1 MSVRYSR
8 MSDDAPQFR
17 HITKEHALCWVH
29 ASRNLKKLNPLIP
42 IHKQELEG
50 KLDVFWNLYKDI
62 QKYQMDSEMFDI
74 SIIEERFDKM
84 VIPKT
89 NYCAL
94 NNVLGKINENKE
106 KLLVPLHNPTIP
118 LHNNPAELG
127 ARAQVRK
134 RDVSLHTL
142 TDDGTQAVDVMLTL
156 TQTAK
161 KLGVNIVEYIHS
173 TLTNSVVEPISN
185 IIKERAANK
194 VNGYG

>member
-1 MSVRYSR
+1 M
-8 MSDDAPQFR
+8 
-17 HITKEHALCWVH
+17 
-29 ASRNLKKLNPLIP
+29 
-42 IHKQELEG
+42 
-50 KLDVFWNLYKDI
+50 
-62 QKYQMDSEMFDI
+62 
-74 SIIEERFDKM
+74 
-84 VIPKT
+84 
-89 NYCAL
+89 
-94 NNVLGKINENKE
+94 LGKINENKE